1 MILSAQ
7 DSLSILAEVDVK
19 LSCPSLSS
27 LGSHTVAFGVSS
39 SVMYLSCLGGRHG
52 VVANLSAPEGC
63 FPSNMLLAALR
74 PDRCVYLTS
83 QSDLRVVG
91 PGEEEDSFAAP
102 IAKAKPVFLL
112 EPLVANALCLGG
124 SDTVQATLRTV
135 IQRFGRMDP
144 TFAHEGGIG
153 SFGIGITSHVYR
165 MLVDHDCHEA
175 ASYLLTGSTSAEGV
189 AGPDLIPSW
198 IPMREKLTASDNVET
213 SLQVLSNGDLELA
226 KAMRGPDFA
235 GSSILP
241 APGDPSCELAVDLA
255 AKAVRDGSLQ
265 DAIRLLDFAS
275 SDHLLLDLVSS
286 LRTRAPST
294 FEPTLLEL
302 LKNRRNREGIQ
313 DYEEALIRASL
324 NPESVNISHLAPSV
338 QTPQSGERARC
349 ALINKQAVQSAVPK
363 ETLPQNRNAIWTQ
376 TIKTDA
382 HLWSTGP
389 FNEKENILE
398 LNSIDDWL
406 GRSRLNILGK
416 EGVENATDTGEWALA
431 KILSAAE
438 QEEQFAQSSM
448 GAETSGSSQG
458 KTENWVQ
465 GIGEG
470 RLDEDNLSLYLRFSE
485 GDDEDCSWRTDGFTD
500 LTKFAHHARLYG
512 VGRSSLEATSSSVDE
527 GEAGKVQLLYDLV
540 FNDGAPRTEATGVV
554 VEVPRGSSLD
564 LGMLHSPRHSSRQKC
579 TLEIWYHLPQSHLVT
594 DEIILARRS
603 LFYEEN
609 DDATKLCLP
618 DERHNTLWELAVL
631 PTGLLELRTGA
642 GSVIN
647 SAVNVRQGDEG
658 ACGLVSWERDD
669 GGGGWNHVAL
679 IFDSSAPDS
688 LLTDCTAS
696 ILMNAEIVVPPST
709 IAVNPFGDEADL
721 NEGDID
727 DAMQKSVLIFGS
739 GPSPGFRV
747 TDIRVWACQRE
758 AEDIKMMMFECL
770 REAEMKKKFKV
781 NIRKEG
787 SKKTGKG
794 LLAPPKLL
802 PLPETKKKITLDP
815 PRQKEKVLVQP
826 DAPDAPST
834 ASYQIDA
841 DFAAFG
847 SVDDAVNSG
856 TDFEP
861 KTDDQIPISDEN
873 DSPNTSSP
881 NQDTVKQLV
890 GEEEAKSQQSKP
902 MSSAFDVE
910 PPEME
915 LVDEATEDMQASH
928 PSFEVSFSNLL
939 STKVRR
945 SAASALIRG
954 PPASRHFGGNRG
966 GLVQDERFY
975 GTKPNGVSPI
985 AISGAEKSVV
995 MYAESEPVGK
1005 TYPIGASGA
1014 VLSDIMDKDGSEF
1027 MSCFLA
1033 KEKRMVVFELS
1044 KKTVVVELSMKTKL
1058 NFWRYLPPSSEGDL
1072 IFVLITPIGGFHWRP
1087 LDESPRPV
1095 QVWKR
1100 GPELESKKILTY
1112 EEGGSNGQA
1121 GVDAIS
1127 SVALV
1132 MTSSPSSDSLVEV
1145 YCIDLSG
1152 GPKLLCVSTVA
1163 LGGALM
1169 VPPNVSKSDPFLPYV
1184 VSVNMDVMSKLVLD
1198 VERLNNATSEGLIRG
1213 EIVSSTVLDI
1223 GDSFDEK
1230 FDPPPLSMGS
1240 TPEVLCCTLADF
1252 IVAVVRREGT
1262 VFAFNFSNDAGLV
1275 PVGSS
1280 RLGQYI
1286 VDATLRSGSEAGVV
1300 EVVLLLCEN
1309 EDPKDGRVATITMR
1323 ANGDDGYQYLSSI

>member
-7 DSLSILAEVDVK
+7 ESLSILAEIDAK
-19 LSCPSLSS
+19 LSCPSLSA

-39 SVMYLSCLGGRHG
+39 SVMYLSCLNGRHG
-52 VVANLSAPEGC
+52 VVANLSTPEGC
-63 FPSNMLLAALR
+63 FSSNILLAALR
-74 PDRCVYLTS
+74 PDRCVYFTS
-83 QSDLRVVG
+83 QGGLRVVG
-91 PGEEEDSFAAP
+91 PDEEEDSFVAP
-102 IAKAKPVFLL
+102 IAKAKPIFLL
-112 EPLVANALCLGG
+112 EPLVANALCLGD

-153 SFGIGITSHVYR
+153 SFGIGITSDIYR

-175 ASYLLTGSTSAEGV
+175 AFYLLTGSNSADGV
-189 AGPDLIPSW
+189 AEPDLIPSW
-198 IPMREKLTASDNVET
+198 IPMREKLMACNDIET

-226 KAMRGPDFA
+226 KALRSSDLA
-235 GSSILP
+235 GSASLP
-241 APGDPSCELAVDLA
+241 APGDPSCDLAVELA

-275 SDHLLLDLVSS
+275 SDQSLLDLVSS
-286 LRTRAPST
+286 LRKRAPST
-294 FEPTLLEL
+294 IEPLLLEL
-302 LKNRRNREGIQ
+302 VKNRTNKDGIQ
-313 DYEEALIRASL
+313 DYEEALVRASL
-324 NPESVNISHLAPSV
+324 RDESLNTSHLAPSV
-338 QTPQSGERARC
+338 HTSRAGERARR
-349 ALINKQAVQSAVPK
+349 ALINKQVLESAVPK
-363 ETLPQNRNAIWTQ
+363 QTSSQNRNVIWAQ
-376 TIKTDA
+376 PIKADA

-389 FNEKENILE
+389 FNQKENILE

-406 GRSRLNILGK
+406 GRGRLNILGK
-416 EGVENATDTGEWALA
+416 EGVENAADTGERALA

-438 QEEQFAQSSM
+438 REESNIMNAASS
-448 GAETSGSSQG
+448 GGSEG
-458 KTENWVQ
+458 KTEQWVQ

-470 RLDEDNLSLYLRFSE
+470 RLDEDNISLYLRFSE
-485 GDDEDCSWRTDGFTD
+485 GDDEDCGWRTDGFTD

-540 FNDGAPRTEATGVV
+540 FDEGAPRTEATGVV

-579 TLEIWYHLPQSHLVT
+579 TLELWYHLPQSHLVT

-647 SAVNVRQGDEG
+647 SAVNIGQGDEE
-658 ACGLVSWERDD
+658 ASGLVSWQRDD

-679 IFDSSAPDS
+679 VFDSSASDS

-696 ILMNAEIVVPPST
+696 ILMNAEIVVPPSP
-709 IAVNPFGDEADL
+709 IVVNPFGDGADL
-721 NEGDID
+721 NEDDID
-727 DAMQKSVLIFGS
+727 DALQKSVLIFGS

-747 TDIRVWACQRE
+747 TDIRVWACRRE

-787 SKKTGKG
+787 TKKTGTG
-794 LLAPPKLL
+794 LPSPSKLL
-802 PLPETKKKITLDP
+802 PLPEAKKKITLDP
-815 PRQKEKVLVQP
+815 PRQKDKVLIQSDTP
-826 DAPDAPST
+826 SST
-834 ASYQIDA
+834 ASFQIDA
-841 DFAAFG
+841 DFAAF
-847 SVDDAVNSG
+847 DTVNDVVNGG
-856 TDFEP
+856 TDAEANIE
-861 KTDDQIPISDEN
+861 DRNPISDEN

-881 NQDTVKQLV
+881 NQDTLAVKQQV
-890 GEEEAKSQQSKP
+890 EDEETTSQQSEP
-902 MSSAFDVE
+902 IDVSPAGTE
-910 PPEME
+910 P
-915 LVDEATEDMQASH
+915 VDESTEDTHASP

-939 STKVRR
+939 SIKVRR

-954 PPASRHFGGNRG
+954 PPAARHFGGNRG

-975 GTKPNGVSPI
+975 GAKPNGVSPI

-995 MYAESEPVGK
+995 LYAETEPVGK

-1058 NFWRYLPPSSEGDL
+1058 NFWRYLPSSSEDDL

-1100 GPELESKKILTY
+1100 GPQLESKKILTY
-1112 EEGGSNGQA
+1112 EEGGSNGHA
-1121 GVDAIS
+1121 GADAMS

-1132 MTSSPSSDSLVEV
+1132 MTSSPSSGSLVEA
-1145 YCIDLSG
+1145 YCIALGEES
-1152 GPKLLCVSTVA
+1152 KLLCLSTVA

-1169 VPPNVSKSDPFLPYV
+1169 APPNVSKSEPFLPYV
-1184 VSVNMDVMSKLVLD
+1184 VSVSMDVMSKLVLD
-1198 VERLNNATSEGLIRG
+1198 VEQLNDNPSEGLSRG
-1213 EIVSSTVLDI
+1213 EILSSTVLDI
-1223 GDSFDEK
+1223 GDSLDEK
-1230 FDPPPLSMGS
+1230 FDPPLLSMGA
-1240 TPEVLCCTLADF
+1240 TPEVLCCTFADF

-1262 VFAFNFSNDAGLV
+1262 VFAFSFSSDAGLV
-1275 PVGSS
+1275 PVGKS

-1286 VDATLRSGSEAGVV
+1286 VDATLRGGSEPGVV

-1309 EDPKDGRVATITMR
+1309 EDPKDGRIATITMR
-1323 ANGDDGYQYLSSI
+1323 ANGDDGTDDGTRYLSSI